1 MALAKPKKLYL
12 ICRSATNRPAMLRIF
27 GSLLQIHPDIHRH
40 GSFQALVYKTLEGQ
54 WDISNRS
61 VKGS

>member
-1 MALAKPKKLYL
+1 MAPARPKKLYL
-12 ICRSATNRPAMLRIF
+12 ISGVKQNRPAMLRIS

-40 GSFQALVYKTLEGQ
+40 GSFQLLVYKTLEGQ
-54 WDISNRS
+54 WDTSNRS